1 MFEQVNDTVRYANA
15 STCIGVVT
23 RGTDALLIDSGL
35 DENLARKVLNALANE
50 GCTVRAIVNTHAH
63 ADHCGG
69 NHFVVKR
76 TGARVVAPAFEHYF
90 IERPELEPYTLYG
103 ALPPSGLQG
112 KFLRAQPSPVAQAI
126 EQEGVVDVAG
136 FQVRFHAL
144 PGHSVRQMGVEVD
157 GVLFVG
163 DAVLPPRV
171 LEKYGL
177 VFAVD
182 PLDAR
187 RSTQKVLQHAGPIV
201 AYHGGLL
208 DDAPGAVKA
217 NVDAVGAAESRIL
230 ARLAKGPATTEDVV
244 ADLLDAFGGAR
255 SASEGDDAARGRV
268 GGKTLELHALHAAT
282 VRGYLSALEREGR
295 VEAHLKENHINWTTR
310 SP

>member
-1 MFEQVNDTVRYANA
+1 MFEQVNETVRYVNA
-15 STCIGVVT
+15 PTCIGVAT
-23 RGTDALLIDSGL
+23 RGEDALLVDSGL
-35 DENLARKVLNALANE
+35 DENLARKVVNALANE
-50 GCTVRAIVNTHAH
+50 GRTVRAVVNTHAH

-103 ALPPSGLQG
+103 APAPRALQG
-112 KFLRAQPSPVAQAI
+112 KFLRAQPSPVAHAV
-126 EQEGVVDVAG
+126 EEEGVVDVAG

-171 LEKYGL
+171 LEKHGL
-177 VFAVD
+177 AFAVD
-182 PLDAR
+182 PLEAR
-187 RSTQKVLQHAGPIV
+187 RSTRKVLAHAGPVV

-208 DDAPGAVKA
+208 DDPRGAVEA
-217 NVDAVGAAESRIL
+217 NVEAVAAAEARLL
-230 ARLAKGPATTEDVV
+230 ARLDRGPARTEDLV
-244 ADLLDAFGGAR
+244 ADLLDAFGG
-255 SASEGDDAARGRV
+255 GR
-268 GGKTLELHALHAAT
+268 TLELHALHAAT
-282 VRGYLSALEREGR
+282 VRGYLAALEREGR
-295 VEAHLKENHINWTTR
+295 VEAALAENHITWTR
-310 SP
+310 RRP

>member
-1 MFEQVNDTVRYANA
+1 MFEQVTDSVRYVNA
-15 STCIGVVT
+15 ATCIGVVT
-23 RGTDALLIDSGL
+23 RGDDALLVDSGL
-35 DENLARKVLNALANE
+35 DENLARKVVNALAAE
-50 GCTVRAIVNTHAH
+50 GRTVRAVVNTHAH

-103 ALPPSGLQG
+103 APAPQALQG
-112 KFLRAQPSPVAQAI
+112 KFLRAQPSPVAQAV
-126 EQEGVVDVAG
+126 EHEGVGDVAG
-136 FQVRFHAL
+136 FEVRFHAL

-163 DAVLPPRV
+163 DAVLPQRV

-182 PLDAR
+182 PLEAR
-187 RSTQKVLQHAGPIV
+187 RSTQKVLAHAGAVV
-201 AYHGGLL
+201 AYHGGRL
-208 DDAPGAVKA
+208 DDVPGAVKA
-217 NVDAVGAAESRIL
+217 NVDAVGAAEERIL
-230 ARLAKGPATTEDVV
+230 ARLARGPARTEDLV
-244 ADLLDAFGGAR
+244 ADLLDAFG
-255 SASEGDDAARGRV
+255 

-282 VRGYLSALEREGR
+282 VRGYLAALEREGR
-295 VEAHLKENHINWTTR
+295 VEAGLAENRITWRTR
-310 SP
+310 HP

>member
-1 MFEQVNDTVRYANA
+1 MFEHVNDTVRYANA

-23 RGTDALLIDSGL
+23 RGEDALLIDSGL
-35 DENLARKVLNALANE
+35 DENLARKVVNALANE
-50 GCTVRAIVNTHAH
+50 GRAVKAIVNTHAH

-103 ALPPSGLQG
+103 APAPAALQG
-112 KFLRAQPSPVAQAI
+112 KFLRAQPSPVAQAV

-157 GVLFVG
+157 GALFVG
-163 DAVLPPRV
+163 DAVLPQRV

-182 PLDAR
+182 PLEAR
-187 RSTQKVLQHAGPIV
+187 RSTEKVLAHAGPVV

-208 DDAPGAVKA
+208 DDVPGAVRS
-217 NVDAVGAAESRIL
+217 NVDAVGAAEERLL
-230 ARLAKGPATTEDVV
+230 ARLERGPARTEDLV
-244 ADLLDAFGGAR
+244 AELLDAFGG
-255 SASEGDDAARGRV
+255 GR
-268 GGKTLELHALHAAT
+268 TLELHALHAAT
-282 VRGYLSALEREGR
+282 VRGYLAAMERDGR
-295 VEAHLKENHINWTTR
+295 VEAFLHENHVAWKTR
-310 SP
+310 RP